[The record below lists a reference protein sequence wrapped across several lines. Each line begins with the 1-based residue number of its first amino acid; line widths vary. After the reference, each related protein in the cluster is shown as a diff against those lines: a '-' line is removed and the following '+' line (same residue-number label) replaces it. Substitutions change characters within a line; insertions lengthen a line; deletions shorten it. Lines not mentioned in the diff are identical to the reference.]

1 MLTNNEIT
9 YEWSKDNPDER
20 GAALAF
26 IIDEEVVYAA
36 PFYNWAADM
45 ILRADSFVEISQDA
59 ASETIVL
66 SILENGVELD
76 QLETTEYFGS
86 ILLSSP
92 IIKDLNAYP
101 YGRYV
106 VAPNARFI
114 NDEFIIL
121 NMSVEGL
128 PPFITE
134 EEIAA
139 RLAMIAASENV

>member
-1 MLTNNEIT
+1 MLTDSEIT
-9 YEWSKDNPDER
+9 YEWNKDNPDER

-26 IIDEEVVYAA
+26 IIDEDVVYAA

-45 ILRADSFVEISQDA
+45 ILRADSFVEISQDN
-59 ASETIVL
+59 ASDSLVV
-66 SILENGVELD
+66 SIIENGVELD

-92 IIKDLNAYP
+92 IIKDLNSYP

-106 VAPNARFI
+106 YPPNAKFV
-114 NDEFIIL
+114 NDEFIFPD
-121 NMSVEGL
+121 MSVEGL

-134 EEIAA
+134 EEIAERMA
-139 RLAMIAASENV
+139 RFVVQENA